1 MSTRIILITIQM
13 IMLAKYNGNFTDL
26 SLFGSEVIE
35 FDETN
40 DDSII
45 DEFSFLRTFHLSVTK
60 KN

>member
-1 MSTRIILITIQM
+1 M